1 MRDKNTVINE
11 LVNICLEHDD
21 NLRESLCEI
30 KDYCKINRYSTT
42 LIKCINNA
50 LDIIDL
56 CLTEM
61 MYNERENT

>member
-1 MRDKNTVINE
+1 MRDKHDVINE

-21 NLRESLCEI
+21 YLRKSLCEI
-30 KDYCKINRYSTT
+30 KDYYKINRYSNT
-42 LIKCINNA
+42 LINCINNA
-50 LDIIDL
+50 SYIIDL